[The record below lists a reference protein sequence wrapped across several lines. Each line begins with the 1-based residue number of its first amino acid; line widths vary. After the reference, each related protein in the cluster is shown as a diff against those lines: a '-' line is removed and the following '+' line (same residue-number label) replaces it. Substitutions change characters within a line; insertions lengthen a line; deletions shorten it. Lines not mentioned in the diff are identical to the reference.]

1 MSNVAET
8 YCVADIVRTAGG
20 QIVGRTR
27 LQKVAYLLQVV
38 GYPSEFPF
46 EYYHYGPYSEELAD
60 RARVEDAFDVLVERE
75 EVAGWGGRYSVF
87 FAKGEPS
94 KEFGKFA
101 EFAKTAA
108 NGNAIDL
115 ELAATA
121 AFLAREERS
130 EDPWNET
137 ARRKPEKAV
146 GGHLEAA
153 KTLYEKLM
161 AIETP
166 QPLPRIV

>member
-1 MSNVAET
+1 MSNVVEKSS
-8 YCVADIVRTAGG
+8 VADIVRTAGG

-60 RARVEDAFDVLVERE
+60 KARVEDAFDELVERE

-87 FAKGEPS
+87 SAEGEAS
-94 KEFGKFA
+94 EEFKKFS
-101 EFAKTAA
+101 EFAKAAA

-121 AFLAREERS
+121 AFLAIEGRS
-130 EDPWNET
+130 EDPWTET

-153 KTLYEKLM
+153 KALYGKLM
-161 AIETP
+161 AIEAP
-166 QPLPRIV
+166 KPLPSIV